1 VNLLQHL
8 MVLGL
13 RLYQVLVS
21 PVLVF
26 LFGPGCGCRYTPS
39 CSHYAL
45 EAVKLHGAF
54 RGSWLALRRL
64 SRCHPWGSCGEDP
77 VPPRRPAARS
87 NFFSIRHGS

>member
-26 LFGPGCGCRYTPS
+26 LFGPGCGCRYTPT
-39 CSHYAL
+39 CSQYAL
-45 EAVKLHGAF
+45 EAVKIHGAF
-54 RGSWLALRRL
+54 RGAWLAVRRL

-77 VPPRRPAARS
+77 VPPRRPAVRS
-87 NFFSIRHGS
+87 NFI